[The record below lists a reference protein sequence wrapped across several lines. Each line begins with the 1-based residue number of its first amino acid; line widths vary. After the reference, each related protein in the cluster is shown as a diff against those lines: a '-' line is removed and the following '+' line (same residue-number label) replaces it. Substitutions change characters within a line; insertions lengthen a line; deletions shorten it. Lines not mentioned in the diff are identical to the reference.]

1 MTTLDLKQL
10 AVSMVN
16 TIKLQERARAE
27 KRARKA
33 EHEQK
38 EFREELM
45 RISKSPMELE
55 SKAKKVKGTN
65 AATQRDQLIGLLG

>member
-27 KRARKA
+27 KRSRKA
-33 EHEQK
+33 EREQK

-65 AATQRDQLIGLLG
+65 AAAQRDQLIGLLG